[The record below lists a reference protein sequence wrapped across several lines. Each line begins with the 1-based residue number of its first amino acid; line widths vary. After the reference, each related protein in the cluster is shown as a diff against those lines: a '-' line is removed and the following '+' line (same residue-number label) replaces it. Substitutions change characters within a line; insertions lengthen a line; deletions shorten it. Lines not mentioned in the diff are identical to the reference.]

1 MVLRQPR
8 GYARNIPS
16 YREICEGQR
25 PTFQDTPLE
34 AYTGLPL
41 VRMDE
46 VHHDPIV
53 IDPGTLVGVATG
65 ALSGTVGAFVG
76 KVFPCTMTTG
86 QTSAPTGLW
95 IQGSTESNTTFGLP
109 TSTLAQIA
117 CGIVKPIG
125 VVFQPIYSFILQSA
139 FTNYKRTA
147 NVAVLTDYVISVP
160 AVNDEEVAIE
170 PGDLVMV
177 GTGIYYGIGVD
188 GTNSYS
194 STKLAGRYARYSSTA
209 YLAAERI
216 VGKCYRKLLL
226 GSATSGTTTGTTLE
240 AAISAGTFTI
250 STAAQNEFANLAKL
264 QTVPGLG
271 LSGSGTSGIPAYLLT
286 ARCDASKNFYA
297 LTMLIRI

>member
-16 YREICEGQR
+16 YREISEGIR

-34 AYTGLPL
+34 AYTGLPI
-41 VRMDE
+41 VRSDE

-53 IDPGTLVGVATG
+53 IDPGTLVGVSTGYLAAT
-65 ALSGTVGAFVG
+65 VG
-76 KVFPCTMTTG
+76 KVFPCTMGTG
-86 QTSAPTGLW
+86 VTPSGLW
-95 IQGSTESNTTFGLP
+95 IQGSSDSNTTFGLP
-109 TSTLAQIA
+109 STTSVNIS
-117 CGIVKPIG
+117 CGIVKPLG

-147 NVAVLTDYVISVP
+147 NVGVLTDYVISVP
-160 AVNDEEVAIE
+160 AVNDEEVLIE
-170 PGDLVMV
+170 AGDLVIV
-177 GTGIYYGIGVD
+177 GTGVHYGLGVD
-188 GTNSYS
+188 GTASYS
-194 STKLAGRYARYSSTA
+194 TTKLAGRYARYSSSLN
-209 YLAAERI
+209 LAAERI

-226 GSATSGTTTGTTLE
+226 GSASAASTGDTL
-240 AAISAGTFTI
+240 ASAISAGTFTI
-250 STAAQNEFANLAKL
+250 STAATTEFANLAKL

>member
-1 MVLRQPR
+1 MALRIPR
-8 GYARNIPS
+8 GFARNIPS
-16 YREICEGQR
+16 YREVCEGIR

-34 AYTGLPL
+34 AYTGLPH

-53 IDPGTLVGVATG
+53 IDPGTLVGIVTGSLTG
-65 ALSGTVGAFVG
+65 AG
-76 KVFPCTMTTG
+76 KVVPCTMVTG
-86 QTSAPTGLW
+86 AVTPSGLW
-95 IQGSTESNTTFGLP
+95 VLGSTEAASNFGLP
-109 TSTLAQIA
+109 GGTEYQVP

-125 VVFQPIYSFILQSA
+125 VVFQPIYSFILQTA

-147 NVAVLTDYVISVP
+147 NVGILTNYVINIP
-160 AVNDEEVAIE
+160 AVNAEEVLIE
-170 PGDLVMV
+170 SGDIVMV
-177 GTGIYYGIGVD
+177 GTGMKYGAGQS
-188 GTNSYS
+188 GTFATGSH
-194 STKLAGRYARYSSTA
+194 LAGRYAKYSSSA

-216 VGKCYRKLLL
+216 VGRCYRRLLL
-226 GSATSGTTTGTTLE
+226 GTASAATTGDTLD
-240 AAISAGTFTI
+240 AAITAGQFTI
-250 STAAQNEFANLAKL
+250 SAAAQTEFANLAKL

>member
-16 YREICEGQR
+16 YREICEGVR

-41 VRMDE
+41 VRTDE

-53 IDPGTLVGVATG
+53 IDPGTLVGVSTG
-65 ALSGTVGAFVG
+65 YLSAGVG
-76 KVFPCTMTTG
+76 KVFPCTMATG
-86 QTSAPTGLW
+86 TALTPTGLVVV
-95 IQGSTESNTTFGLP
+95 GSTESNTNWGLP
-109 TSTLAQIA
+109 NSTTLYLN
-117 CGIVKPIG
+117 CGIVKPLG
-125 VVFQPIYSFILQSA
+125 VVYQPIYSFILQSA
-139 FTNYKRTA
+139 YTNYKR
-147 NVAVLTDYVISVP
+147 NVNVGVLTDYVISVP
-160 AVNDEEVAIE
+160 AVNDEEVLIE
-170 PGDLVMV
+170 AGDLVMV
-177 GTGIYYGIGVD
+177 GTGASYGAGV
-188 GTNSYS
+188 S
-194 STKLAGRYARYSSTA
+194 STYSTNKLAGRYARYSSSA

-226 GSATSGTTTGTTLE
+226 GSASAATTGDTLE
-240 AAISAGTFTI
+240 SAITAGTFTI
-250 STAAQNEFANLAKL
+250 STAATAEFANLAKV